1 MPLLIL
7 RRRSVTLETS
17 GFFGRVCDFAA
28 LGQFSGAPNDVHGAV
43 GPSED
48 WLNLV
53 PRGGMNM
60 CTHAGDFSPD
70 L

>member
-53 PRGGMNM
+53 PREG
-60 CTHAGDFSPD
+60 
-70 L
+70 